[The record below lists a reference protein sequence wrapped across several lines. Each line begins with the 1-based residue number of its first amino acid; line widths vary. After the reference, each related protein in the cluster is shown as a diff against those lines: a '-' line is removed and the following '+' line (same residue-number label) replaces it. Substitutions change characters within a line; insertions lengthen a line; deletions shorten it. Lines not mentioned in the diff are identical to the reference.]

1 MSGQVLS
8 KGFQGRGISAFG
20 EIEHLALGGISD
32 QGQVRMSSLRRGLV
46 NRHRSHFRQVRGVDG
61 QVDILGENGLYPMP
75 GFAHESGH
83 GPPNG
88 ICRANIR
95 INASNNKVNPYKW
108 PAPSGSRNTTR
119 PSGNRRHGTRTSR

>member
-83 GPPNG
+83 GP
-88 ICRANIR
+88 
-95 INASNNKVNPYKW
+95 K
-108 PAPSGSRNTTR
+108 RNLPGQHQDQRLEQQGEPLQVAGPLGLAQHDAAVRQPKTWHPDFQR
-119 PSGNRRHGTRTSR
+119 